1 MKKMN
6 DKKSISYSK
15 YLSLILRHDPAKA
28 GIELDKEGWA
38 DVQKL
43 LNATRSDFNYLCE
56 IVETNNKKRFEFN
69 SDRTKIRACQGHNV
83 RLNVDLGFE
92 PVNPPDVLYHGTS
105 ESSAVS
111 IKKQGL
117 LKKSRQH
124 VHLSADRQTAI
135 KVGQR
140 HEKPFV
146 FKVDAKLMHDS
157 GSKFFLSY
165 NGVWLVDSVPQSY
178 LTPDD

>member
-1 MKKMN
+1 MN
-6 DKKSISYSK
+6 DKKSTSYSK

-38 DVQKL
+38 DVQDIL
-43 LNATRSDFNYLCE
+43 SATKSKFDYLCE

-83 RLNVDLGFE
+83 RLNVDLGFK

-124 VHLSADRQTAI
+124 VHLSVNRETAI

-140 HEKPFV
+140 HGKPFV
-146 FKVDAKLMHDS
+146 FKVDAKLMHDK
-157 GSKFFLSY
+157 GHKFFLSH
-165 NGVWLVDSVPQSY
+165 NGVWLVDSVPPLY
-178 LTPDD
+178 LISDD